1 MDIYPADE
9 INGQAL
15 YPIGGGSWILE
26 ETEK

>member
-9 INGQAL
+9 INGQVP
-15 YPIGGGSWILE
+15 YPIGGGSWIWE